1 MSGNLIELRG
11 VTKYFGELAANK
23 NITMQ
28 LKAGEIH
35 ALLGENGAGKSTL
48 MNILFGL
55 VQPDEG
61 EILKNGEKVT
71 IRDPND
77 ATALGIGMV
86 HQHFRQVQ
94 CFTVLDNI
102 ILGAETMRGPMIDRQ
117 AAREKVMELSERYG
131 LMVDPDAVISEIT
144 VGMQQ
149 RVEILK
155 MLYRDNEILIF
166 DEPTAVLTVQ
176 EAEELLNIMRG
187 LKAEGKA
194 ILFISHKMNEILSV
208 ADRCSVIRKG
218 EYVGTVNAADTSV
231 EELSEMMVGQK
242 VDLTLTKKRS
252 EPGEPVL
259 TLSGITYT
267 DPQTKKQKNNN
278 VSFSVRR
285 GEIVTVAG
293 IDGNGQD
300 ELIDVITGR
309 KHPEKGTV
317 TYLGKDIT
325 SLSIRARNDLGLGFI
340 PVDRLRDAVV
350 PAFPLGDNIILKK
363 YRDPEF
369 GRCGVMD
376 RNRIDAYA
384 RRITEEYDVR
394 SAAGIRSDFESL
406 SGGNQQKAVVGRELD
421 RDPAL
426 IVAVQ
431 PVRGVDLLA
440 TNNIHRA
447 LIRERDKGKAV
458 LLVSLE
464 LSEVMALS
472 DRILVMFEGEIVGEF
487 TPASV
492 TREEL
497 GLYMT
502 GARRAEG

>member
-1 MSGNLIELRG
+1 MSEYAVEMRG
-11 VTKYFGELAANK
+11 VSKYFGDLAANK
-23 NITMQ
+23 NITLQ

-55 VQPDEG
+55 LQPDEG
-61 EILKNGEKVT
+61 ELYRNGEKVT
-71 IRDPND
+71 ISDPND

-102 ILGAETMRGPMIDRQ
+102 ILGAETMKGTAIDRDS
-117 AAREKVMELSERYG
+117 ARKKVLDLSDKYG
-131 LMVDPDAVISEIT
+131 LKVDPDAVISDIT

-155 MLYRDNEILIF
+155 MLYRDNEVLIF

-176 EAEELLNIMRG
+176 EAEELLEIMRG

-218 EYVGTVNAADTSV
+218 EYAGTVVAAETTA

-242 VDLTLTKKRS
+242 VDLTIVKEPS
-252 EPGEPVL
+252 VPGEAVL
-259 TLSGITYT
+259 SLSEVSYT
-267 DPQTKKQKNNN
+267 DPQTKKHKNKNI
-278 VSFSVRR
+278 SFSVRR
-285 GEIVTVAG
+285 GEIVTIAG

-300 ELIDVITGR
+300 ELVGVISGRLKPETGS
-309 KHPEKGTV
+309 V
-317 TYLGKDIT
+317 SYLGKDIT
-325 SLSIRARNDLGLGFI
+325 HTTIRDRIDMGMGLI

-350 PAFPLGDNIILKK
+350 PDFSLAENIILKR
-363 YRDPEF
+363 YRETEF
-369 GRCGVMD
+369 GKSGVMD
-376 RNRIDAYA
+376 KDAIAKYA
-384 RRITEEYDVR
+384 EKIVSEHDVR
-394 SAAGIRSDFESL
+394 SADGIRSRFGSL

-421 RDPAL
+421 RDPSL

-440 TNNIHRA
+440 TNNIHKA
-447 LIRERDKGKAV
+447 LLRERSKGKAI

-464 LSEVMALS
+464 LSEVMSLS
-472 DRILVMFEGEIVGEF
+472 DRILVMYEGEIVGEF
-487 TPASV
+487 TPENV

-502 GARRAEG
+502 GAGRASK